1 MSSYNTISGQRIQRI
16 EALSDG
22 LFSIA
27 MTILVFDLKDPVS
40 NRIQSNAELL
50 VSLKILLPQLLTYFL
65 SFMTLGIFWTGY
77 STQFNYIEKY
87 DRNLNWYSLFFLLF
101 VSLIPFST
109 NVLSNHINN
118 QVSIGIYWLNIFAM
132 GNMLYIHWRYARR
145 NNFLSLSG
153 KAQETVDKAIRSRVF
168 TAQSLYALGASLCFI
183 NTYLS
188 IAFIIGVQL
197 NYALGIITPK
207 VQKPL

>member
-40 NRIQSNAELL
+40 SRIQSNAELL

-145 NNFLSLSG
+145 NNFLSISG
-153 KAQETVDKAIRSRVF
+153 KGKEAVDKAIRSRIF
-168 TAQSLYALGASLCFI
+168 TAQSLYAFGASLCFI

-188 IAFIIGVQL
+188 IAFIITIQL
-197 NYALGIITPK
+197 NYAFGLITPK